1 MARVGVAKKDCNQ
14 RDGYWGEIQMS
25 DAKLRMVSGQTMR
38 CLQDLK
44 NRRMSTPYRA
54 SHKAAVPPAATSSTY
69 PCKILSKDGAFY
81 NVEEYENGIDS
92 TTTGTAKVFILQL
105 NFGDTLPA
113 GTWIMASESAMG
125 STGGG
130 NVP

>member
-1 MARVGVAKKDCNQ
+1 MANEYTWVKKSTLDRLDGIASNQ
-14 RDGYWGEIQMS
+14 PQ
-25 DAKLRMVSGQTMR
+25 V
-38 CLQDLK
+38 
-44 NRRMSTPYRA
+44 RMSQ
-54 SHKAAVPPAATSSTY
+54 SITSPRFYFSGSGRQARMCLDIPKKQAGEAGGTSTF
-69 PCKILSKDGAFY
+69 PCKIISKSGAFY
-81 NVEEYENGIDS
+81 NVEKYENGIDF
-92 TTTGTAKVFILQL
+92 TTTGEAKVFILQL